1 MDPSSVPARRSRM
14 RRSRD
19 QWRELLERFE
29 RSGQSREQFCRERGL
44 TLSSF
49 DRWRRQLGKTV
60 APRQVSSGEPL
71 FLELAPEV
79 RASSGAW
86 DVELQLGAGVV
97 LRLRRPC

>member
-1 MDPSSVPARRSRM
+1 MDPSSVPARRSRI

-29 RSGQSREQFCRERGL
+29 HSGQSREQFCRERGL
-44 TLSSF
+44 TLRSF
-49 DRWRRQLGKTV
+49 DRWRRQLGKS
-60 APRQVSSGEPL
+60 AAARQVIAGEPL
-71 FLELAPEV
+71 FLELAPDA

>member
-1 MDPSSVPARRSRM
+1 M

-29 RSGQSREQFCRERGL
+29 RSGQSREQFCHEQSL

-49 DRWRRQLGKTV
+49 DRWRRQLGKAA
-60 APRQVSSGEPL
+60 APRRVIAGEPL
-71 FLELAPEV
+71 FFELAPEAH
-79 RASSGAW
+79 ASGGAW
-86 DVELQLGAGVV
+86 DVELQLGAGVF